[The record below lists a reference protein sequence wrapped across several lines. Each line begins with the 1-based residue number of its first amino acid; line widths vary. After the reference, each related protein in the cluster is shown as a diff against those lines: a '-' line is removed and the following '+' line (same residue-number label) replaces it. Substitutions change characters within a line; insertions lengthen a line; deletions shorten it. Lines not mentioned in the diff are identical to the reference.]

1 MKTIV
6 LILGL
11 TLSSFTLLKNDVTPT
26 IHTATWY
33 DTTGHPKVHREHST
47 AAYNNLPL
55 HTKLV
60 VTNLSNNKTDTVEV
74 TDRMG
79 NKKSNRIDLSKKS
92 FGKLANH
99 KVGKIQV
106 SVVPLK

>member
-1 MKTIV
+1 MRTILV
-6 LILGL
+6 LLLGF
-11 TLSSFTLLKNDVTPT
+11 TFSSFNTRHVIPT
-26 IHTATWY
+26 VHTATWY
-33 DTTGHPKVHREHST
+33 DTSGHPKVHRNHST

-60 VTNLSNNKTDTVEV
+60 VTNISNNKTDTVEV

-79 NKKSNRIDLSKKS
+79 AKSLTKIDLSKTS

-99 KVGKIQV
+99 KVGKIKV
-106 SVVPLK
+106 TVVPLK